1 MIRIPVR
8 APKAN
13 AFAERF
19 VRTVCSEL
27 RDSCSWSAGGISSGS
42 YATTRRTTTP
52 LRPHGGIDL
61 NAPER
66 NDFGPVGGRERIA
79 VVVGS
84 SASTTGR
91 WHEWDRGFATPSGT

>member
-1 MIRIPVR
+1 VIRISVR

-42 YATTRRTTTP
+42 YATTRRTTI
-52 LRPHGGIDL
+52 R
-61 NAPER
+61 
-66 NDFGPVGGRERIA
+66 FGHT
-79 VVVGS
+79 VGS
-84 SASTTGR
+84 TSTR
-91 WHEWDRGFATPSGT
+91 RSGTTSALWAVGNG